1 MLVNEIR
8 KIQKEA
14 QPERNMVIEEKT
26 LQLFREIKAELIQ
39 AAKDP
44 LHTENSLTIKIQ
56 RYPTPCWKNIA
67 KTLRDEGFEVVFNDF
82 NTCLN
87 ISW

>member
-8 KIQKEA
+8 KIQKET
-14 QPERNMVIEEKT
+14 QPQRDMVIEEKT
-26 LQLFREIKAELIQ
+26 LQLFREVKAELIQ

-44 LHTENSLTIKIQ
+44 MHTKSNLTIRIQ
-56 RYPTPCWKNIA
+56 RHPMQCWKNVAAI
-67 KTLRDEGFEVVFNDF
+67 LLDEGFKVEFDSSDSY
-82 NTCLN
+82 LN